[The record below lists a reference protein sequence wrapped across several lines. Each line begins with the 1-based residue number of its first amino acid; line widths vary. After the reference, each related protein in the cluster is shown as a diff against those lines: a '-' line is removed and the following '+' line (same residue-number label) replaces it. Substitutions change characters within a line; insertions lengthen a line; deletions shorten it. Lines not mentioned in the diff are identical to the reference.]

1 MFLRRLLF
9 WVFVLLTLV
18 SLVNVLSH
26 LVGGSSVPA
35 VAWGVLFLSTAW
47 AFVLR
52 PRPDAEVPE

>member
-1 MFLRRLLF
+1 M
-9 WVFVLLTLV
+9 
-18 SLVNVLSH
+18 LSH